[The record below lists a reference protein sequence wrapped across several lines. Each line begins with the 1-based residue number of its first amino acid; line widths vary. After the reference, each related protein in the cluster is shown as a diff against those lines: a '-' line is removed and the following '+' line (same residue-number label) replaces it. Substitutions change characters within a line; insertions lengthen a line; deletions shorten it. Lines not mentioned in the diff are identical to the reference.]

1 MNPYSV
7 RSFIL
12 ASSIAACAFV
22 VENVAPPQR
31 VAAVRVTPRG
41 WFHQR
46 AMEAFERKQLALR
59 DSIVRIAQAQLGAPY
74 VFGGTS
80 PTHGFDC
87 SGLVRW
93 VFEQVDLRSPRLAA
107 QQARIGKPVESAGLS
122 PGDLLTF
129 GERDSIT
136 HVGIYIGDG
145 RFVHASSVAGR
156 VIVSPLDRPPH
167 ELIKPLIGARRVL
180 TTWRAVTVRG
190 T

>member
-1 MNPYSV
+1 MHLFAV
-7 RSFIL
+7 RWFLL
-12 ASSIAACAFV
+12 ATTIVVCALV
-22 VENVAPPQR
+22 VETSIPAKTM
-31 VAAVRVTPRG
+31 AVTPKPRG

-46 AMEAFERKQLALR
+46 AMHAFERKQLALR

-74 VFGGTS
+74 VFGGAS
-80 PTHGFDC
+80 PGRGFDC

-93 VFEQVDLRSPRLAA
+93 VLAQVHLRSPRLAA
-107 QQARIGKPVESAGLS
+107 HQARIGKPVEQTLLR

-156 VIVSPLDRPPH
+156 VIVSPVDRPRH
-167 ELIKPLIGARRVL
+167 ELIKPLVGARRVL
-180 TTWRAVTVRG
+180 SGRMPLAG